1 MRENRV
7 ELLAAALGI
16 AFSGVAVLRWQHALD
31 GVKSA
36 DALPPVSSSVRAV
49 TLLNEDSVADAASTV
64 AESDPFRLSNAPA
77 SVAYSPAQ
85 EAGGLTAPAAAAAI
99 RIRPTLSLKGIIG
112 GPPWQAIVEGIP
124 GQPSGAVVR
133 PGMAFDKLVI
143 RSISRDTVLVQG
155 PDTSWKLTLGRV
167 AP

>member
-1 MRENRV
+1 MREHRV
-7 ELLAAALGI
+7 ELLATALAI
-16 AFSGVAVLRWQHALD
+16 VFSGIAVLRWHHALD
-31 GVKSA
+31 GVSSA
-36 DALPPVSSSVRAV
+36 EALPPISSSTRSV
-49 TLLNEDSVADAASTV
+49 TLVNEDSVADAARTV
-64 AESDPFRLSNAPA
+64 VESDPFRLSNAPA

-85 EAGGLTAPAAAAAI
+85 DGGLGAPATPVVV
-99 RIRPTLSLKGIIG
+99 RVRPTLSLKGIIG
-112 GPPWQAIVEGIP
+112 GPPWQAIVDGIP
-124 GQPSGAVVR
+124 GQPLGAIVR